1 MTPIAT
7 DWSNF
12 FVAELGASAAL
23 TGFIVVAISVNL
35 SRILAHAHLP
45 GRAAEALISLAGA
58 LVLTSLGLVPNQPAM
73 LLGAEALLVGLVAFA
88 APLRLQ
94 LRFVQTDIGVSRSRK
109 VARILMG
116 AAASLPFAIGGILL
130 MCGWSSGLYWLAGG
144 VIASLVAGIWG
155 VWILLIEIL
164 R

>member
-1 MTPIAT
+1 MTPIST
-7 DWSNF
+7 DRSNF
-12 FVAELGASAAL
+12 FVAELGASAAV
-23 TGFIVVAISVNL
+23 TGSIVIAISVNF

-58 LVLTSLGLVPNQPAM
+58 LVLTSLGLVPNQPVA
-73 LLGAEALLVGLVAFA
+73 LFEAGALLIGLVAFV

-94 LRFVQTDIGVSRSRK
+94 LRFVQSDIDVSRSRK

-116 AAASLPFAIGGILL
+116 AAASLPFAIGGVLL
-130 MCGWSSGLYWLAGG
+130 ICDWSSGLYWLAGG
-144 VIASLVAGIWG
+144 VIISLVAGIWG